1 MVNVRK
7 KATKATRYYIC
18 HLVKNREC
26 MFIRFY
32 QEDFDG
38 DLNVKKIEGQ
48 LLKPYFEGGW
58 RLLDMDRLSTTKT
71 EYN

>member
-1 MVNVRK
+1 
-7 KATKATRYYIC
+7 
-18 HLVKNREC
+18 

-38 DLNVKKIEGQ
+38 DLNVKKIEHQ
-48 LLKPYFEGGW
+48 LLKPYFEDGW

>member
-1 MVNVRK
+1 
-7 KATKATRYYIC
+7 
-18 HLVKNREC
+18 

-48 LLKPYFEGGW
+48 LLKPYFEDGW

-71 EYN
+71 DYN